1 MKKYLLLIVLAIQ
14 AVIVSAQFKADKE
27 PFIVRSLKGESI
39 KMAEIQT
46 SGGGIS
52 VTGVNPEE
60 ARLEIFV
67 TPNNNKNDMTKEEI
81 QARLD
86 EMYTLEISITGNKL
100 TAKAKSKQDIRD
112 WKKALNISFH
122 AYVPKNFSTDLS
134 TAGGGIHIQDISG
147 NQEFSTSGGGLD
159 VSGVSGKINGR
170 TSGGGIRL
178 SDSKDEIELS
188 TSGGSIHASNCDGK
202 LRLSTSG
209 GSLDLEDLKGEI
221 RATTSGGSIDGNKI
235 SGELITHT
243 SGGSIHLKGL
253 TCSLETSTSG
263 GNIYVSMD
271 ALGKYVKVSNS
282 GGNIDLE
289 LPKSKGMD
297 LDLSANR
304 IKTDHLDNFSGKM
317 DDNNVEGKLNGGG
330 IEVRASAGSGRIY
343 LSLK

>member
-1 MKKYLLLIVLAIQ
+1 MKKYLLLIALTVQ
-14 AVIVSAQFKADKE
+14 AFIVSAQFKSDKE
-27 PFIVRSLKGESI
+27 PFLVKSLKGEAI
-39 KMAEIQT
+39 TMAEIQT
-46 SGGGIS
+46 SGGGIF
-52 VTGVNPEE
+52 VIAVGTGE
-60 ARLEIFV
+60 ARLEVFV
-67 TPNNNKNDMTKEEI
+67 NPNNDRDEMTREEI
-81 QARLD
+81 QKRLD
-86 EMYTLEISITGNKL
+86 ELYTLEITITGNKL
-100 TAKAKSKQDIRD
+100 TAKAKNKEDIHD
-112 WKKALNISFH
+112 WRKALNISFR

-134 TAGGGIHIQDISG
+134 TSGGGISLEGISG
-147 NQEFSTSGGGLD
+147 NQDFTTSGGGLN

-170 TSGGGIRL
+170 TSGGSIRL
-178 SDSKDEIELS
+178 KDSKDDIELS
-188 TSGGSIHASNCDGK
+188 TSGGGIHASNCDGK

-253 TCSLETSTSG
+253 SCSLETSTSG

-271 ALGKYVKVSNS
+271 ALGKYIKVSNS
-282 GGNIDLE
+282 AGNIDLE
-289 LPKSKGMD
+289 LPKTKGMD
-297 LDLSANR
+297 LDLSAYR

-330 IEVRASAGSGRIY
+330 IEVRASASSGRIY